1 MWVKGAL
8 ERNCPIWKEKKNKR
22 KNAANTAEDVTES
35 DGELL
40 CVNCNVKTNTFAN
53 SSRCSSSDWILDSRC
68 SYHMYSN
75 KEWFDTYNKED
86 GSEVMMGDGSMCRVK
101 STGTIKV
108 KMHDGAIRTLGM
120 VRHIPK
126 LCKNLI
132 SLGTLD
138 KNGYSFK
145 ANGGK
150 LIISKG
156 SLVIMKGEIQP
167 NCLYRL
173 CGTTITSGTAVSTG
187 KDSEDE
193 TQLWHLRLGHMIEVE
208 NLTRRKIKILRSD
221 NGGEYKDNKF
231 LEFCSSEGIKRHF
244 TVRKTP
250 QQNEA
255 AERMNRTFIERE
267 RCMRIH
273 VGLPKSFW
281 AESVNH
287 IAYLVFGCSAY
298 ALIPSDE
305 RSKLKPK
312 SLECIFIG
320 FESGAKS
327 YRLCNPV
334 NHKKIL
340 SRDVVFDEKA
350 IPMNKVKNS
359 EVKEDVVEKETTIEV
374 ALKKVS
380 RKTSRKQLTEDVQ
393 EEVES
398 DIEEEQAGQ
407 QQQQT
412 QEEEE
417 EAQEHVEPS
426 IIARSRPR
434 RTIKQPQRFGWEK
447 DAVHYAL
454 NASEEEPTTFQ
465 EAVENK
471 ERESWMEAMMQEM
484 ESLHQNLVLELVPK
498 PKSRKVMGCKW
509 VFRKKE
515 EMHENEVTIFKAQ
528 FVAKGFL
535 PKEGVDYDEIF
546 SPMVKHTLKQYFYTT
561 TTLHSSTRGHKGRA
575 NGCEDCFPPWGIG
588 GRHLHEPTSR
598 VH

>member
-1 MWVKGAL
+1 MEVNSSMEDKAL
-8 ERNCPIWKEKKNKR
+8 MLLTSLPPSYKHFWTTLMFGKVTLDFEYVVQDIMSHQRMNQRSGENSQGEGLVAKTGERGQRNCPIWKEKKNKR
-22 KNAANTAEDVTES
+22 RNAANTAEDVTES

-40 CVNCNVKTNTFAN
+40 CVNCNVKTNTFAK

-156 SLVIMKGEIQP
+156 LHQIQ
-167 NCLYRL
+167 R
-173 CGTTITSGTAVSTG
+173 V
-187 KDSEDE
+187 EVE
-193 TQLWHLRLGHMIEVE
+193 VEVE

-244 TVRKTP
+244 TSIDYSNLK
-250 QQNEA
+250 
-255 AERMNRTFIERE
+255 
-267 RCMRIH
+267 
-273 VGLPKSFW
+273 
-281 AESVNH
+281 
-287 IAYLVFGCSAY
+287 VFGCSAY

-327 YRLCNPV
+327 YKLCNPV

-350 IPMNKVKNS
+350 KPMNKVKNS

-374 ALKKVS
+374 PLKKVS

-407 QQQQT
+407 QHQQT

-426 IIARSRPR
+426 FIARSRPR

-484 ESLHQNLVLELVPK
+484 ESLHQNLVWELVPK
-498 PKSRKVMGCKW
+498 PKSRKVMGYKW

-515 EMHENEVTIFKAQ
+515 EMHENEVTIFKAR

-535 PKEGVDYDEIF
+535 QKEGVDYDEIF
-546 SPMVKHTLKQYFYTT
+546 SPVVKHT
-561 TTLHSSTRGHKGRA
+561 
-575 NGCEDCFPPWGIG
+575 
-588 GRHLHEPTSR
+588 
-598 VH
+598 